1 LLVGFSKAP
10 AISKLKKIKGVDRV
24 EDADNGMFRFHFK
37 DKYLPAEEIVNLSVK
52 EGWGLYHI
60 NMDVTSLEETF
71 VNLTQT
77 S

>member
-1 LLVGFSKAP
+1 
-10 AISKLKKIKGVDRV
+10 
-24 EDADNGMFRFHFK
+24 MFRFHFK
-37 DKYLPAEEIVNLSVK
+37 EKYLPAEEIVNLSVK